1 MTYRKTVV
9 ASALLIVALIV
20 PAAFAAGAWTVP
32 RTADG
37 QPDIS
42 GVWDFRTLTPLQRP
56 GDVESAVLSED
67 AAADAEKASI
77 ERAARED
84 APSDLE
90 RETLPVGGNVGGY
103 NSFWMDRGA
112 RVVEDRRTSLI
123 VDPPD
128 GRIPPRV
135 EGAQEQIPGDDKPS
149 DRPVR
154 IRAAGIGRNGPED
167 RGVSERCLLGF
178 NTGPPITPGGY
189 NQNVQIFQVPG
200 TVALLTE
207 MVHDSRIIPLDGRP
221 HVADDI
227 RQWKGDSRGYWDG
240 DTLVVE
246 TTNFTHKI
254 ASFSPHPF
262 ASYGSAEKMHLTE
275 RFTRVDDDTLHYE
288 FTVNDPRTFT
298 QPFTAILQMQKAD
311 HALYEYACHEGN
323 YGLHNVL
330 AGARQE
336 EQEAAASQ
344 QAQH

>member
-1 MTYRKTVV
+1 MPF
-9 ASALLIVALIV
+9 ASLREFISHLE
-20 PAAFAAGAWTVP
+20 AAGDLVRVGEPVSTVLEMTEIQTRALAEGGP
-32 RTADG
+32 TILFERPTGTDGRTHE
-37 QPDIS
+37 
-42 GVWDFRTLTPLQRP
+42 TP
-56 GDVESAVLSED
+56 VLVN
-67 AAADAEKASI
+67 
-77 ERAARED
+77 
-84 APSDLE
+84 LFG
-90 RETLPVGGNVGGY
+90 TV
-103 NSFWMDRGA
+103 A
-112 RVVEDRRTSLI
+112 RV
-123 VDPPD
+123 
-128 GRIPPRV
+128 
-135 EGAQEQIPGDDKPS
+135 
-149 DRPVR
+149 
-154 IRAAGIGRNGPED
+154 AAGIGRNGPED